1 MYDLH
6 PSKPLNG
13 NVYDGYPAI
22 IEKLQEALAGYDH
35 AVLTLDFYHGVSNEN
50 VLTELIDALSPNTIL
65 FADAAKKS
73 EEEIQA
79 ILGRQITDDR
89 VFGILTT
96 EVLDSLFDPSPDKIM
111 ALHEPNN
118 ISLTPVCTLDDVV
131 CFCGVST
138 SVSVTMAVG

>member
-96 EVLDSLFDPSPDKIM
+96 EVLDSLFDPSKVEELRSHIGD
-111 ALHEPNN
+111 
-118 ISLTPVCTLDDVV
+118 
-131 CFCGVST
+131 G
-138 SVSVTMAVG
+138 